1 MDRALYYLNGGNTG
15 MRVSSRG
22 GGLKLES
29 VPVESEGIYAF
40 NIAGG
45 GYIIAS
51 ADSRTLPVLGYSNTG
66 SISWEQMPPNM
77 RSWLKSYEDAVAQAV
92 NAGLNVRNL
101 GAVARSDIVINVL
114 RLPHGRTVHTHDI
127 LCRACPRKS
136 QERRCQNQN
145 LFHNA

>member
-1 MDRALYYLNGGNTG
+1 MKRILIIASAVFLFNAHLQSQPISEREAMDRALNYLNGGNTG

-77 RSWLKSYEDAVAQAV
+77 RSWR
-92 NAGLNVRNL
+92 G
-101 GAVARSDIVINVL
+101 
-114 RLPHGRTVHTHDI
+114 
-127 LCRACPRKS
+127 
-136 QERRCQNQN
+136 
-145 LFHNA
+145 